1 MLMSSVSMLSLM
13 PLLTEL
19 LSSQLDTHTPVQ
31 EETLILNSASS
42 RVKTKRKTA
51 ELGDTRLN
59 CDASYPMNT
68 TLHYLKVII
77 LFPFPHFHISFQA
90 QTHRTL
96 STAKLK

>member
-1 MLMSSVSMLSLM
+1 MSSVSMLSLM

-19 LSSQLDTHTPVQ
+19 LSSQLDTHTHTPVQ

-90 QTHRTL
+90 QMHRTL